1 MKPHTQAVR
10 EAQAWNRILL
20 AIKKRAKAD
29 NADAS
34 SLDVTNRDPGLQQLF
49 RMEALADFLEGKSA
63 EQPEEQPQA
72 PADAT
77 PADATPAKATEA
89 KPAKGKSE
97 GGTL

>member
-20 AIKKRAKAD
+20 AIKARAKAD

-49 RMEALADFLEGKSA
+49 RMEALADFLEGKPA
-63 EQPEEQPQA
+63 EQPEEQPQ
-72 PADAT
+72 T